1 MRKGGDSQ
9 QRPYKLI
16 HQIVSLTGINFNT
29 KSIIGIVELTI
40 LPSRDGVKDIR
51 LNAKQLLIYKV
62 SLKAFNGQT
71 FEPTFQYG
79 DPMLEVVKEDANVRD
94 LETFSKAH
102 FEECTGV
109 EPELNRGE
117 LCIVIPREAQVKA
130 NERLKVS
137 IEFSMENPEGGIHF
151 VVPKNDPEQT
161 EEVCFYV
168 KMMIL
173 IYVKFIIIFIFYMK
187 FTETNSFDIIF
198 HKYNQKECW
207 NKRKDHGRTS
217 SSHVHI
223 ESRKFCKI
231 MVPMCGFLQRT
242 LYLEIGI
249 HC

>member
-62 SLKAFNGQT
+62 SLKAFNGQI

-79 DPMLEVVKEDANVRD
+79 DPMLEVVKEDSNVRD

-151 VVPKNDPEQT
+151 VVPKNDPEQI
-161 EEVCFYV
+161 EEV
-168 KMMIL
+168 
-173 IYVKFIIIFIFYMK
+173 
-187 FTETNSFDIIF
+187 
-198 HKYNQKECW
+198 
-207 NKRKDHGRTS
+207 
-217 SSHVHI
+217 
-223 ESRKFCKI
+223 
-231 MVPMCGFLQRT
+231 
-242 LYLEIGI
+242 
-249 HC
+249 